1 MNNNARFTVISYN
14 VRGLKNTTRVN
25 ELTMFLTTHKPSV
38 LIIQEPKVDHRTS
51 ITKIKTN
58 QQGRTTTTVT
68 PHTPVPL
75 PKFTGYAAI
84 YCQHPTQPTGIVFYI
99 HQSCTYKVLNH
110 VPHATPYRPDITNT
124 TAAFVWISHSLLP
137 QPVVVGGVYL
147 DSKCT
152 QQDVKAFARNIAL
165 ASQPL
170 PGCPAMSIPLPLFIL
185 GDFNARHRSWDPHIE
200 DANQANYPGK
210 LLYEHIV
217 TYNTARRHHA
227 RIPPL
232 TLINNMFTNT
242 HKVPTREES
251 GSVIDLALTS
261 HINMVESMHV
271 MSDPRS
277 VISSSDH
284 HPIVVTLKRDNTSS
298 HVPCHAHAPQ
308 ISAVQEEEKQG
319 QVDMEHKYDEHDEK
333 HGNAEQKRQQPQYLN
348 YTNTHAVQP
357 HYFIRMSTIP
367 GAGYGF
373 FANRRYRK
381 GERIIVYT
389 GEVIT
394 ETVKKERYPNNDAKY
409 VVYVMHDTYIDARD
423 ANISSDARYINS
435 SGGGYN
441 NAAMHPQHSNN
452 THTINIVATHDIA
465 PGEEVFMPYGSTY
478 HMQRAPRPNKS
489 VKTTPTTH
497 WDQHMRAPNKTRD
510 DGRVRWRINK
520 QVDWKM
526 FTALMEPKIDTWM
539 QTYKPW
545 MPPTTHTE
553 HKQQHNT
560 QHAYAQLIEG
570 TIQVVMYTD
579 GASRGNP
586 GAASCGGVMYFAKDK
601 LTPETDA
608 TAQPIHSF
616 STTLGIATNN
626 EAEYRGLLQGLKA
639 ACEMGVTHVHA
650 HVDSQLM
657 CRQIQ
662 GRYQV
667 RNSKLMQIY
676 EQCKIHISQLQQ
688 FNITHIPRKLNK
700 EADKLCNDALDA
712 WHTWADDIPDMMAGN
727 ETGLNDEQKD
737 NITREHEQQQIQ
749 QEQDMK
755 EHRHNNNTQRPS
767 HITQEQI
774 DACWTGIHDI
784 MMSAA
789 DASIGRV
796 TEKPHSKYWWAV
808 APDIH
813 AKHNNMTR
821 KKRRKR
827 KLDKILQHRR
837 VAQQQHS
844 ITPAQL
850 AGARKEYR
858 GAKKEF
864 NESVLKAKN
873 DEWKGMAGATDTY
886 TDKHRHQIMWKAF
899 KKTKGSTRVAAASF
913 ADKDGHPP
921 LDATQALNNMAA
933 HIARISS
940 LPHNAM
946 FDATHEEHVL
956 SYVRDSIPERP
967 ISPHAPSFSFSDVEH
982 ACTSFRLNT
991 ALGADNVSPHF
1002 LRNGGKQLHRAIYML
1017 FCICSWYGV
1026 VPTAFR
1032 HGHVMTLYKGEGQET
1047 DPDNYRPITITSVIA
1062 RIYERV
1068 HKNEL
1073 LNEMIAAGIPSK
1085 DQFGFTKQRSTHDA
1099 IYRLLSLI
1107 VDTSTKGDDDPEPLE
1122 RYVPAVFVDISKAY
1136 DKVWIDGL
1144 LYKLHHDLG
1153 ITGNLFYMIKA
1164 MLTKRTIQVVCD
1176 GKISSMYVLE
1186 EGVAQGSILAPLLFL
1201 IYIHD
1206 MTQTRGNGTNICMSL
1221 FADDISLLPLKHGSA
1236 GIAVLNRAL
1245 DDMSVYAKKWK
1256 IIYSPKKTNVVY
1268 FKPGFKPERGY
1279 VPPHTHGTLKLSNFS
1294 IECAQQYKYLGV
1306 DLDQCLTFIPYVRD
1320 LIKRLAATTHVIS
1333 RLVRRDHA
1341 PSIPVIQTLVK
1352 TVLIPKMVYGFAFI
1366 PPRFLANKKIN
1377 LKITGITDTS
1387 SSMNLHSALKRAFLT
1402 PLMRSMGQPYYV
1414 HHDSLLVESRL
1425 LSIPSLHSLS
1435 CIRLAHRWMS
1445 NTLDAT
1451 NEAGRMFREHTMHPP
1466 SNTSGCHPFAHIQLN
1481 IMRITA
1487 LDAFRDT
1494 PRSLIDVER
1503 HRLKEIVWE
1512 QQYKEW
1518 TENGSHPLQQHYTV
1532 QAPTQRNV
1540 PTYTHMDTP
1549 GAATNR
1555 ARLRFARARLKFDQ
1569 KRMKF
1574 RDVGS
1579 VTCRQCGKTDE
1590 TVKHVIET
1598 CDAPAVV
1605 DIRNRMR
1612 KKLRKLCDKYNELI
1626 EDVGNVLNPKAKNM
1640 KAMKK
1645 AHKITGHMISL
1656 LRDVWDF

>member
-1 MNNNARFTVISYN
+1 MNDDTRFTIISYN

-25 ELTMFLTTHKPSV
+25 ELTIFLTTHKPSI
-38 LIIQEPKVDHRTS
+38 LIIQEPKVDHRTN
-51 ITKIKTN
+51 ITKTKKSKNGTVTITN
-58 QQGRTTTTVT
+58 T
-68 PHTPVPL
+68 PHTPVHL

-84 YCQHPTQPTGIVFYI
+84 YCTHPSEPTGTVFYI
-99 HQSCTYKVLNH
+99 HNSCTYKVLNH
-110 VPHATPYRPDITNT
+110 IPHATAYRPDITNT
-124 TAAFVWISHSLLP
+124 TAAFVWISHPLLS
-137 QPVVVGGVYL
+137 QPVIVGGVYL
-147 DSKCT
+147 DSKCS
-152 QQDVKAFARNIAL
+152 QQDVKALARNIAL

-170 PGCPAMSIPLPLFIL
+170 PGSPAMSTPLPVFIL
-185 GDFNARHRSWDPHIE
+185 GDFNARHKSWDPHIE
-200 DANQANYPGK
+200 DANQVNQPGK
-210 LLYEHIV
+210 WVNQHII
-217 TYNTARRHHA
+217 TYNTARKHCA
-227 RIPPL
+227 KIPTL

-242 HKVPTREES
+242 YKIPTREES

-261 HINMVESMHV
+261 HINMVEGMHV

-284 HPIVVTLKRDNTSS
+284 YPIAITLKRNDTSS
-298 HVPCHAHAPQ
+298 HMSRVALVHAPQ
-308 ISAVQEEEKQG
+308 TPTHDGEKQ
-319 QVDMEHKYDEHDEK
+319 QEVDMEHKYDDVDEK
-333 HGNAEQKRQQPQYLN
+333 HGQQQQQSQQIN
-348 YTNTHAVQP
+348 INTHDTPP
-357 HYFIRMSTIP
+357 HYYIRTSTIP

-389 GEVIT
+389 GETIT
-394 ETVKKERYPNNDAKY
+394 EAMKKARYPLNDAQY
-409 VVYVMHDTYIDARD
+409 LAYVMRDTYIDARD
-423 ANISSDARYINS
+423 AATSSDARYINS

-465 PGEEVFMPYGSTY
+465 PGEEIFMPYGSTY
-478 HMQRAPRPNKS
+478 HMQRAPRPNKGAMS
-489 VKTTPTTH
+489 TPAAH
-497 WDQHMRAPNKTRD
+497 WDQYMRAPTERQD
-510 DGRVRWRINK
+510 DGRVKWRINER
-520 QVDWKM
+520 VDWNM
-526 FTALMEPKIDTWM
+526 FRLDMEPKIDTWM
-539 QTYKPW
+539 QTYKSW

-553 HKQQHNT
+553 HKQIQRT
-560 QHAYAQLIEG
+560 QPVEG
-570 TIQVVMYTD
+570 TVHVVMYTD
-579 GASRGNP
+579 GASRKNP
-586 GAASCGGVMYFAKDK
+586 GAASCGGVIYLAKDK
-601 LTPETDA
+601 LSPETDA
-608 TAQPIHSF
+608 TTRPIHSF
-616 STTLGIATNN
+616 STILGIATNN
-626 EAEYRGLLQGLKA
+626 EAEYKGLLQGLKA

-650 HVDSQLM
+650 YVDSQLM

-667 RNSKLMQIY
+667 SNSKLMPIY
-676 EQCKIHISQLQQ
+676 EQCKIHISQLLQ
-688 FNITHIPRKLNK
+688 FNITHIPRRQNK

-712 WHTWADDIPDMMAGN
+712 WSTWADDIPDMTDAT
-727 ETGLNDEQKD
+727 ETGLNDEQET
-737 NITREHEQQQIQ
+737 NIGQAQQSEHSEH
-749 QEQDMK
+749 EQDMK
-755 EHRHNNNTQRPS
+755 NNMNDNHTTRPI

-774 DACWTGIHDI
+774 DTCWKQIHDT

-789 DASIGRV
+789 DISFGQV
-796 TEKPHSKYWWAV
+796 TERPHSKYWWAV

-813 AKHNNMTR
+813 AIHNTMSRKRRMIRKMTR
-821 KKRRKR
+821 AIKHSRKGGVR
-827 KLDKILQHRR
+827 HN
-837 VAQQQHS
+837 
-844 ITPAQL
+844 ITPQQL
-850 AGARKEYR
+850 AQTRKEYR
-858 GAKKEF
+858 DAKKTF
-864 NESVLKAKN
+864 NKSVLKAKN
-873 DEWKGMAGATDTY
+873 TEWEGMAGATDTY

-921 LDATQALNNMAA
+921 LDGTQALNNMAA

-940 LPHNAM
+940 LPRNAM
-946 FDATHEEHVL
+946 FDAGHEEHVL

-967 ISPHAPSFSFSDVEH
+967 LSPHAPSFSFSDVEH

-1002 LRNGGKQLHRAIYML
+1002 LRNGGKKLHRAIYML
-1017 FCICSWYGV
+1017 FSICSWYGV

-1047 DPDNYRPITITSVIA
+1047 DPDSYRPITITSVVA

-1107 VDTSTKGDDDPEPLE
+1107 VDTSTKGDDDPEPRE

-1176 GKISSMYVLE
+1176 GKISTMYVLE

-1206 MTQTRGNGTNICMSL
+1206 LTQIRGNGTSICMSL
-1221 FADDISLLPLKHGSA
+1221 FADDISLLPLQHGSA
-1236 GIAVLNRAL
+1236 GIAALNRAL
-1245 DDMSVYAKKWK
+1245 DDMSIYARKWK
-1256 IIYSPKKTNVVY
+1256 IIFSAKKTNVVY
-1268 FKPGFKPERGY
+1268 FKPGFKPEQGY
-1279 VPPHTHGTLKLSNFS
+1279 VPPHTHGTLKLTNFS

-1306 DLDQCLTFIPYVRD
+1306 NLDQCLTFIPYVRD
-1320 LIKRLAATTHVIS
+1320 LIKRLAATTHIIS
-1333 RLVRRDHA
+1333 RLVRRNHA

-1366 PPRFLANKKIN
+1366 PPRFLADKKIN
-1377 LKITGITDTS
+1377 LKITGIADS
-1387 SSMNLHSALKRAFLT
+1387 STSMNLHSALKHAFLT
-1402 PLMRSMGQPYYV
+1402 PMMRCMGQPYYV

-1451 NEAGRMFREHTMHPP
+1451 NEAGRMFREHAIHPP
-1466 SNTSGCHPFAHIQLN
+1466 PNRSGCHPFYHIQRN

-1487 LDAFRDT
+1487 LDTFRDT
-1494 PRSLIDVER
+1494 PFSLIDAER
-1503 HRLKEIVWE
+1503 HRLKEIIWE
-1512 QQYKEW
+1512 QQYKKW
-1518 TENGSHPLQQHYTV
+1518 TEHGTHPLQQQYTT
-1532 QAPTQRNV
+1532 QAPKQRNM

-1549 GAATNR
+1549 EAATNR

-1574 RDVGS
+1574 RGVAS
-1579 VTCRQCGKTDE
+1579 VTCRQCGRADE

-1605 DIRNRMR
+1605 DIRNRMNN
-1612 KKLRKLCDKYNELI
+1612 KIHKLCDKYKERVD
-1626 EDVGNVLNPKAKNM
+1626 DVGNVLNPKAKNV
-1640 KAMKK
+1640 KVTKK
-1645 AHKITGHMISL
+1645 TLTITGRMISL